1 MSGLILACVRDPA
14 LLPEPAETIG
24 RCARRLSPPN
34 ITPHEP
40 WLFEADGLGVGVVN
54 PMTSV
59 RFAYGAVC
67 LGALYGD
74 NEDWLVTGTPSPD
87 GSYALCRHD
96 DSVVEVLTDA
106 VASRTLWYALTNE
119 VFFVSTSQ
127 RALVSLLGDFE
138 LNRRAVAW
146 MASAG
151 CLGPEASWDRR
162 LMRIPGD
169 CRVTLDRRRWSLR
182 VERRPVVFAPEA
194 GNEAEHLEHLVQA
207 IRQTFAHVDLPESQ
221 WPLPLSGGGDS
232 RAALLFLLDQGHVP
246 RCITWGDEAPAR
258 TPGSDVAIAQAV
270 ADALHVEDTFLP
282 LGQASVGVAETLERF
297 LVAGEGRV
305 DHLGGYTDG
314 LEMWRALFEMGIA
327 GIVRGDQAF
336 GLWRVYSEIDA
347 RRSEG
352 AVTVADYPSDHP
364 LRQLAFAT
372 QPWPVALDKHVDE
385 SVEQYRDRLYHEFRL
400 PTVLAALT
408 QIKTAYVEV
417 ACPLQSRTIVDAV
430 RRMPDSMRT
439 DKRALRELVVAL
451 GPHVPFASDEA
462 HDPTDRYLS
471 QTAAVEEMARELA
484 SPQARLLL
492 RGRPTSCSSR
502 TDYVVSACPRR
513 RRA

>member
-1 MSGLILACVRDPA
+1 MPDAS
-14 LLPEPAETIG
+14 
-24 RCARRLSPPN
+24 SPPN

-40 WLFEADGLGVGVVN
+40 LLFEADGLGVAVVN

-59 RFAYGAVC
+59 RFADGAVC

-74 NEDWLVTGTPSPD
+74 YEDWFVTGTPSPD

-96 DSVVEVLTDA
+96 DNVVEVLTDA

-182 VERRPVVFAPEA
+182 VERRPVVFTPEP
-194 GNEAEHLEHLVQA
+194 GSEAEHLERLVQA
-207 IRQTFAHVDLPESQ
+207 IRQTFSHVDLPESQ

-246 RCITWGDEAPAR
+246 RCITWGDEASAK

-270 ADALHVEDTFLP
+270 AEALHVEDTFLP
-282 LGQASVGVAETLERF
+282 LGQASVGVAETFERF

-314 LEMWRALFEMGIA
+314 LEMWRDLFEMGIA

-347 RRSEG
+347 RRTEG
-352 AVTVADYPSDHP
+352 AVTVADYPSGHP

-372 QPWPVALDKHVDE
+372 QPWPEALDRRVDRKH
-385 SVEQYRDRLYHEFRL
+385 R
-400 PTVLAALT
+400 TV
-408 QIKTAYVEV
+408 Q
-417 ACPLQSRTIVDAV
+417 
-430 RRMPDSMRT
+430 
-439 DKRALRELVVAL
+439 
-451 GPHVPFASDEA
+451 G
-462 HDPTDRYLS
+462 
-471 QTAAVEEMARELA
+471 
-484 SPQARLLL
+484 
-492 RGRPTSCSSR
+492 
-502 TDYVVSACPRR
+502 
-513 RRA
+513 